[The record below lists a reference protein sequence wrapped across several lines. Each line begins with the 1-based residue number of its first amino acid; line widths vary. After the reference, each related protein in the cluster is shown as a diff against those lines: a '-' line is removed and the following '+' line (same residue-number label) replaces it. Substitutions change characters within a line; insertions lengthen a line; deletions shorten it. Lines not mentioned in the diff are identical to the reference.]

1 MNGSNLKYKLA
12 LEVALEMERQ
22 GLHRSDL
29 AERLGCTRENVDQFF
44 TREGGMQLSTVER
57 IAAALGCKATVH
69 LEPQAV
75 AAIPTYA
82 MAAVEEEF
90 LPPLPQ
96 LTLKDLGTS
105 SRRVKQLLYD
115 FIVQSYFRTG
125 PPENERDP
133 RHWESTPEQCGLK
146 VFFKHGRWHARWNW
160 PDGGEEFV
168 RFELDR
174 RGRLM
179 QHDAEAKGSGALDA

>member
-1 MNGSNLKYKLA
+1 MNGSDLKFSLA
-12 LEVALEMERQ
+12 LEIALEMERQ

-44 TREGGMQLSTVER
+44 TREGGMQLSTVEK
-57 IAAALGCKATVH
+57 IAAALGCKASIH

-75 AAIPTYA
+75 AAIPTCA
-82 MAAVEEEF
+82 MAGAEEDF

-105 SRRVKQLLYD
+105 SRRVKQLLYEY
-115 FIVQSYFRTG
+115 IAQSYFREG
-125 PPENERDP
+125 PPEDERDP
-133 RHWESTPEQCGLK
+133 RHWQHTPEECGLT
-146 VFFKHGRWHARWNW
+146 VFFRHGRWHARWTW
-160 PDGGEEFV
+160 PKEGEELV

-174 RGRLM
+174 NGRLI
-179 QHDAEAKGSGALDA
+179 QCDEDACEA